1 MSTAVLRRQVEE
13 MRAKAKE
20 LYAELEREENADT
33 RHTLNQLIDDGLKKQ
48 AELELAV
55 KAEAFV
61 KAAEA
66 PRSPEAPVTESVA
79 ADTLGGEYIKQRS
92 AAANPEQHYKAT
104 VSGSQLVRTLL
115 SKALHSGATSAGAM
129 TDNQYIAEPYVM
141 PQRPTSVLNAIS
153 IGQTSSDAIDYV
165 VQTSETLNAAPTAEF
180 TATAGTSGAK
190 PESDMAFELRTAT
203 VRTIPHFVAESRQIM
218 MDAPRL
224 AQVINNRLLYGLTK
238 VLEDQIVNGNG
249 TAPNLTGI
257 LNTTGL
263 LVRTMSTTAPV
274 GRGQT
279 TTDTQMTSIR
289 KAITDIA
296 LNFFTPELVMMRPEN
311 LESLELAEYTGNR
324 YMNAFDPVASR
335 IWRVPVVSSL
345 ALPTNTALVGS
356 FREACELWYREQA
369 TIRTSEHHAEFFTRN
384 AIAIL
389 AELRA
394 AFAVVYP
401 TAIERVNLI

>member
-1 MSTAVLRRQVEE
+1 
-13 MRAKAKE
+13 
-20 LYAELEREENADT
+20 
-33 RHTLNQLIDDGLKKQ
+33 
-48 AELELAV
+48 
-55 KAEAFV
+55 
-61 KAAEA
+61 
-66 PRSPEAPVTESVA
+66 
-79 ADTLGGEYIKQRS
+79 
-92 AAANPEQHYKAT
+92 
-104 VSGSQLVRTLL
+104 
-115 SKALHSGATSAGAM
+115 
-129 TDNQYIAEPYVM
+129 
-141 PQRPTSVLNAIS
+141 
-153 IGQTSSDAIDYV
+153 
-165 VQTSETLNAAPTAEF
+165 
-180 TATAGTSGAK
+180 
-190 PESDMAFELRTAT
+190 
-203 VRTIPHFVAESRQIM
+203 
-218 MDAPRL
+218 
-224 AQVINNRLLYGLTK
+224 
-238 VLEDQIVNGNG
+238 
-249 TAPNLTGI
+249 
-257 LNTTGL
+257 
-263 LVRTMSTTAPV
+263 
-274 GRGQT
+274 
-279 TTDTQMTSIR
+279 MTSIR